1 VREPIKFL
9 RQREIVHYQRF
20 AECLG
25 IVQDTFEDK
34 KNYYLYNPAFDC
46 GCNGKK

>member
-1 VREPIKFL
+1 MEDLMLQSDCFG
-9 RQREIVHYQRF
+9 
-20 AECLG
+20 ECLG
-25 IVQDTFEDK
+25 IAQDTFEDK